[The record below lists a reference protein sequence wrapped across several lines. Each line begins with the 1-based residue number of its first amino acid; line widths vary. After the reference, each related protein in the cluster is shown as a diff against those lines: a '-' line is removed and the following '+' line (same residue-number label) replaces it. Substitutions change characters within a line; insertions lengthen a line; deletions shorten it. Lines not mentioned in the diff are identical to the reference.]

1 MFGDVVKA
9 VYRAMLLAATAVL
22 VIGLAGAPRA
32 FAVGEQALV
41 GAWSGPPTIGDTGS
55 CGSGSGL
62 FAFSPNGTYRYVA
75 LYDGCIS
82 VMIDGHYELQADGT
96 VLQLS
101 MDECADPCPQ
111 GPPTLTTSLGIID
124 PDNIVL
130 DGRYTYQRQR
140 S

>member
-1 MFGDVVKA
+1 MFGHAIKT
-9 VYRAMLLAATAVL
+9 VYRATLLLATAVL
-22 VIGLAGAPRA
+22 AVGLAGAPRA
-32 FAVGEQALV
+32 SAGTEQALV
-41 GAWSGPPTIGDTGS
+41 GAWSGPPTIGETGA

-75 LYDGCIS
+75 LYDGCTS
-82 VMIDGHYELQADGT
+82 VMVDGHYELQADGT

-111 GPPTLTTSLGIID
+111 GPSTLTTSLGVID
-124 PDNIVL
+124 ADNIVL
-130 DGRYTYQRQR
+130 DGRYTYKRQL